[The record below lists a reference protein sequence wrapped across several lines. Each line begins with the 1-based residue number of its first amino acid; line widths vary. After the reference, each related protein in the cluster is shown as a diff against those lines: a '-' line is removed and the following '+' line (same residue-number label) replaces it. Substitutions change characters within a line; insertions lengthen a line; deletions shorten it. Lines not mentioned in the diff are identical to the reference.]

1 MNIEPTQQ
9 HHHFIR
15 TFNKGDYTMYQC
27 YVPNT
32 HHTLELGPNRPPESQ
47 SPNHPSTTARLDLP
61 NSRGP
66 IERSDSPPGL
76 LFGEAFV
83 GTNVGQNM
91 HTILTRRQRR
101 RRGVFGAEA
110 LSGPGE
116 SRMSVP
122 SSETWP
128 FSMDLFVRDENGWGT
143 AKALLS
149 FGYARKALKYLP

>member
-1 MNIEPTQQ
+1 MCQ
-9 HHHFIR
+9 
-15 TFNKGDYTMYQC
+15 
-27 YVPNT
+27 T
-32 HHTLELGPNRPPESQ
+32 HTTLWSLVQTPPQKASHQ
-47 SPNHPSTTARLDLP
+47 TTLLLQLDLP